1 MVTSQTLTAK
11 EQEDKGEEGSL
22 FCHFWPYGH
31 HKYKVTVKTHAE
43 WPKSGCG
50 VFISTDLPNYKSDI
64 YEIQV
69 RLQESTCLV
78 VFHCIPTNNVVTME
92 SVTHINP
99 KHIVF

>member
-1 MVTSQTLTAK
+1 LTAK
-11 EQEDKGEEGSL
+11 EQEDKDEEGSL
-22 FCHFWPYGH
+22 FCHPWPYGH
-31 HKYKVTVKTHAE
+31 HKYNVTFKTHAE

-50 VFISTDLPNYKSDI
+50 VFTSTDLPNYESDI

-78 VFHCIPTNNVVTME
+78 VFHCIPTTNVVTME

-99 KHIVF
+99 EHIVL